1 MRFERLKEVSCLHS
15 QNIIEAIQVV
25 SKRLNQFA
33 DNPVN
38 DPGQVLTVAGYKTVK
53 LRLPVT
59 RSKWYHYR
67 NGLRGKSYK
76 IAIII

>member
-25 SKRLNQFA
+25 SKSLNKFA

-38 DPGQVLTVAGYKTVK
+38 DLGQVLTVVGYKTVK
-53 LRLPVT
+53 LRLLVPWG
-59 RSKWYHYR
+59 KLYHYR
-67 NGLRGKSYK
+67 NGLRGGDY
-76 IAIII
+76 

>member
-15 QNIIEAIQVV
+15 QNIIAAIQVV

-59 RSKWYHYR
+59 RSK
-67 NGLRGKSYK
+67 
-76 IAIII
+76 